1 MRFRPCIDI
10 HNGKVKQ
17 IVGGS
22 LTDVRDQA
30 EENFVSEQDGAF
42 YARLYREADLSGGHV
57 ILLNSQDSPYYEAT
71 RAQAFLA
78 LKAYPE
84 GLQLGGGVN
93 PQNAGVYLD
102 AGASHVIVTS
112 YVFRDGRISWEKLE
126 EMEQAAGREHLVL
139 DLSCRKKE
147 NSYYIVT
154 DRWQKFTDVPVTL
167 ETMEELGEHCDE
179 FLVHAVDVE
188 GKAHGVET
196 ELAELLS
203 GYTKRP
209 VTYAGGVGSMADI
222 ELLRKYG
229 KNNLDV
235 TVGSALDLCR
245 GKIPFRE
252 LAELR

>member
-22 LTDVRDQA
+22 LTDVQDQA

-78 LKAYPE
+78 LKAYPG

-139 DLSCRKKE
+139 DLSCRK
-147 NSYYIVT
+147 
-154 DRWQKFTDVPVTL
+154 
-167 ETMEELGEHCDE
+167 
-179 FLVHAVDVE
+179 
-188 GKAHGVET
+188 
-196 ELAELLS
+196 
-203 GYTKRP
+203 
-209 VTYAGGVGSMADI
+209 
-222 ELLRKYG
+222 
-229 KNNLDV
+229 
-235 TVGSALDLCR
+235 
-245 GKIPFRE
+245 RE
-252 LAELR
+252 AAII